1 MNQIGEDQT
10 LYSKTSLETDGK
22 LDRNIILGWLKADIQ
37 YLRDKA
43 KQDNPGANV
52 QRIQLL
58 RTSIYGC
65 SVALAA
71 LKDEDLETRVKELE
85 EKLKTG
91 ILMVNNNEPKR

>member
-1 MNQIGEDQT
+1 MNQIATNQDANPITGPEIDQ
-10 LYSKTSLETDGK
+10 K
-22 LDRNIILGWLKADIQ
+22 LDRNMILSWLKADIT

-65 SVALAA
+65 SVALSA
-71 LKDEDLETRVKELE
+71 LKDDELEMKVKELE
-85 EKLKTG
+85 EKLKNG
-91 ILMVNNNEPKR
+91 ILVVNHNEPKR